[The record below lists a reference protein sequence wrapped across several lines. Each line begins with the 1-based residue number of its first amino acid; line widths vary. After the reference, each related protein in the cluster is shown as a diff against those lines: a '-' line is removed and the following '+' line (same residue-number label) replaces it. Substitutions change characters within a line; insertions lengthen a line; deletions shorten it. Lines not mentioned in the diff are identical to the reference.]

1 MEERKTII
9 EYIEQ
14 VMKIFG
20 FSIIMLNIFCILF
33 GESARDFSSMF
44 AMGNEGLR
52 VVTMLQFLTLAVWI
66 VFCRF
71 LFFTD
76 IMIKNMRIVWRAC
89 CMLGA
94 ILIVMVICITAFQWF
109 PKDYWLP
116 WVMFFISFLISF
128 VVSLAVTAFKE
139 KSENKR
145 MEEALE
151 KMIKRNQ
158 QQEENSRKENGGKNG
173 IRN

>member
-9 EYIEQ
+9 DYIEQ

-20 FSIIMLNIFCILF
+20 FSIVMLNIFCILF
-33 GESARDFSSMF
+33 GESAKDFSGMF
-44 AMGNEGLR
+44 ALGKEGLR

-76 IMIKNMRIVWRAC
+76 IIIKNMGTVWRTF
-89 CMLGA
+89 CMIGA
-94 ILIVMVICITAFQWF
+94 ILVVMVIYITAFQWF
-109 PKDYWLP
+109 PKDEWLP
-116 WVMFFISFLISF
+116 WVMFVLSFFICF
-128 VVSLAVTAFKE
+128 VVSLAVMAFKE
-139 KSENKR
+139 RIENKR

-151 KMIKRNQ
+151 KMKKLSKM
-158 QQEENSRKENGGKNG
+158 QEENRGKGEKDG
-173 IRN
+173 ICN